1 MTTKEV
7 ISKLREDAKTRPALT
22 DVLHMFAQRKRARH
36 ILTLDAL
43 VLKMTEEK
51 FTYQRE
57 DYAEALNCL
66 AVAGVGTLELDRHH
80 KVKALKSIRYR
91 IPQLGEAFFGGAAQ
105 VKEYKRP
112 VQYETLAQIVSN
124 PVALP
129 TPRPTPKTPLKT
141 PVQNVILT
149 FVFNGKAMNIPLPST
164 MSPDDIAEFI
174 SRLREDSNEDT
185 QRRGH
190 SV

>member
-80 KVKALKSIRYR
+80 KIKALKSIRYR

-112 VQYETLAQIVSN
+112 VQYETLAQIVAKIPA
-124 PVALP
+124 PV
-129 TPRPTPKTPLKT
+129 RPAPKPVLKT